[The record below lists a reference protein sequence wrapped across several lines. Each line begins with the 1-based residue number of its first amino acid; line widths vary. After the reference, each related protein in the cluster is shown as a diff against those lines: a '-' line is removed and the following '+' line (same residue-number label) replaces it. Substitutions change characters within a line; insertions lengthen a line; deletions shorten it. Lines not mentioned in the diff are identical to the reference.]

1 VRTPDNIVVS
11 DAAKRASDAYNLHR
25 VADPNGCVGK
35 WIAVRL
41 SDGTTDNVLYDSKSA
56 AVDHQH
62 HDEDFYAFVQIGP
75 WQFTPEMAETYLTV
89 QRRMYGSNSTNSF
102 PFPWHPAP
110 EYQLQEGLD
119 NDG

>member
-1 VRTPDNIVVS
+1 
-11 DAAKRASDAYNLHR
+11 
-25 VADPNGCVGK
+25 
-35 WIAVRL
+35 L

-89 QRRMYGSNSTNSF
+89 QRRMYDAGLRLADRGSRSGGMDMISRVSNEDQIAQIRSLFRGTPPRNIS
-102 PFPWHPAP
+102 
-110 EYQLQEGLD
+110 YRKG
-119 NDG
+119 